1 MLADSGILGSK
12 TSAGSGIAA
21 EFDRGPLLALRAY
34 KSPFNNCDNL
44 YKGPIW
50 ADLGDRKARTASRL
64 GGLEP
69 HTRAE
74 R

>member
-12 TSAGSGIAA
+12 TRAGSGIAA
-21 EFDRGPLLALRAY
+21 EFDRGPLLALRAT
-34 KSPFNNCDNL
+34 NL
-44 YKGPIW
+44 HLTIQKIYIW
-50 ADLGDRKARTASRL
+50 ARYRHDLGDRKAQTASRL